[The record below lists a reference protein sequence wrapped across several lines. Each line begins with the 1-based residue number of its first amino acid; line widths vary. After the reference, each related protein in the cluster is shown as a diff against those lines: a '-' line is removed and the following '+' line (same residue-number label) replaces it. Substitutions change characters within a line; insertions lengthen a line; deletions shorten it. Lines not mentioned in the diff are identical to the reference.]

1 MLIVETIGRIR
12 REHFVK
18 GKTIKEIVRDL
29 GISRNTVRK
38 ALRSE
43 ETSFGYGRDT
53 QPLPKLGPWSKKLDD
68 LLETNAKK
76 LARERLTLIRVFGT
90 VQTRVTLSWSESISD
105 TRFPLFFR
113 NEYRHDFIPVGRGQ
127 SVQRCSQG
135 PCNFIAV
142 ES

>member
-1 MLIVETIGRIR
+1 MKEHSELFIGLD
-12 REHFVK
+12 VSK
-18 GKTIKEIVRDL
+18 LKTSVAFAED
-29 GISRNTVRK
+29 
-38 ALRSE
+38 
-43 ETSFGYGRDT
+43 GRDGEVRFFGDIDASPASIAALAT
-53 QPLPKLGPWSKKLDD
+53 
-68 LLETNAKK
+68 K
-76 LARERLTLIRVFGT
+76 LAKGR

-105 TRFPLFFR
+105 TRFPSFFR